1 MTVSSLLTKSHCTMM
16 TVVLL
21 RVLIYSMGTDRG
33 AVTMGLMTAY
43 AKIKHR
49 IKNVKRGQAHQN
61 THTGL

>member
-43 AKIKHR
+43 ATAK
-49 IKNVKRGQAHQN
+49 
-61 THTGL
+61 